1 MPVLESCHAA
11 RPASVTS
18 NFLHARVSDEL
29 VYSNRSKS
37 SIFSPSH
44 VHILGW
50 IQPTIQKLAT
60 LISESNHDLT
70 DLIEATS
77 QTMDIDVNVNVDT

>member
-1 MPVLESCHAA
+1 
-11 RPASVTS
+11 
-18 NFLHARVSDEL
+18 
-29 VYSNRSKS
+29 
-37 SIFSPSH
+37 